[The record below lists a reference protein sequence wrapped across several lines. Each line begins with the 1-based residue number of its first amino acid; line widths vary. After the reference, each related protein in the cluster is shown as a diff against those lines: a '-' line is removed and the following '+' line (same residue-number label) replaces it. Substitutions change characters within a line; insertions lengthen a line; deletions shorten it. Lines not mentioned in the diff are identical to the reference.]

1 MENTENTQ
9 TTLFDKT
16 FRDSNGEIVIAQMP
30 NLPLIVFLVATILSL
45 IFTNGKINT
54 ALDIL
59 ANGSLFTWAWMEL
72 FQGVNYFRRGLG
84 LAVFIGIIA
93 SKIM

>member
-1 MENTENTQ
+1 MENTETTK
-9 TTLFDKT
+9 TTLFDQT

-45 IFTNGKINT
+45 VFTSGKINT
-54 ALDIL
+54 VLDIL